1 VKSTAKRAN
10 YKSRFKARRQ
20 TKLEPTRADTGMTT
34 SPREI
39 NGGLCG
45 NQQQRYLLKRL
56 TITVAR

>member
-1 VKSTAKRAN
+1 MKSTANRAN
-10 YKSRFKARRQ
+10 LRADLKARRQ
-20 TKLEPTRADTGMTT
+20 TKLEPTWANTGMTT